1 MEEITRQIEDIEK
14 EIRETP
20 YHKGTEHHIGMLRA
34 RIARLKDK
42 IVAGNAKKGGGG
54 GGGYAVKKQGDA
66 TVVLIGP
73 PSAGKSTLINKLTN
87 AESKV
92 APYAFTTVSVIPGM
106 LKYRQAYIQILDV
119 PGLIEG
125 AQEGKG
131 RGKEVLS
138 VARAADLLVFIT
150 DPKRLDFLKK
160 LVKELENAGIRI
172 NKTPPDIKYEK
183 KLGGG
188 LLVHSNIKQDLDR
201 ETVKEVA
208 RELGIKN
215 GEIKINEKLT
225 IERLIDAFSKNRI
238 YVPAIYVVNKADT
251 MKAKEK
257 EKIDKRIHLISAEKG
272 DGIDAIKETIWEKL
286 GFVTVYLVRPEDEVN
301 FDNPIVVKKEFSLED
316 VANKIGTEFME
327 GKSKAKIWG
336 KGAKFAAQEVSLAT
350 RVQDGMQ
357 IRFI

>member
-1 MEEITRQIEDIEK
+1 MATIQEQIQEIEK

-42 IVAGNAKKGGGG
+42 VLIGESRKGGG

-73 PSAGKSTLINKLTN
+73 PSAGKSTLINKITN

-106 LKYRQAYIQILDV
+106 MKYRNAYIQILDV

-138 VARAADLLVFIT
+138 VARSADLIIFMT
-150 DPKRLDFLKK
+150 DPGRFEFFEK
-160 LVKELENAGIRI
+160 LTNELEIAGIRI
-172 NKTPPDIKYEK
+172 NKTRPDIRVEK

-188 LLVHSNIKQDLDR
+188 LLLHSNIRQDLDR
-201 ETVKEVA
+201 ETIKDVA
-208 RELGIKN
+208 REFGIKN
-215 GEIKINEKLT
+215 GEITVNEKLT
-225 IERLIDAFSKNRI
+225 MEGLIDGFAKNRV
-238 YVPAIYVVNKADT
+238 YVPAIYIVNKSDLARQKLSADL
-251 MKAKEK
+251 
-257 EKIDKRIHLISAEKG
+257 HISAERG
-272 DGIDAIKETIWEKL
+272 VGIEKLKELIWERL
-286 GFVTVYLVRPEDEVN
+286 GFVTIYLIKPEDDLN
-301 FDNPIVVKKEFSLED
+301 FNNPIVVKKALSLNEVAQSIGSEFAE
-316 VANKIGTEFME
+316 NKT
-327 GKSKAKIWG
+327 KAKIWG
-336 KGAKFAAQEVSLAT
+336 AGSKFPAQEVSLST
-350 RVQDGMQ
+350 KVQDGMQ
-357 IRFI
+357 VRFV